1 MRDFST
7 IYNVLTYDFQVFRPQ
22 SPSDCWPPEKIFDT
36 IKRESVEFSWRG
48 TINLLIFGNSETAPG
63 LESCLAK
70 LQGIKP
76 KRQYP
81 LMTVSKFLHFYNPS
95 LFPIYDN
102 KMIWEN
108 VLNARF
114 NDEYR
119 QFCRREGISDY
130 AAFQADTAVWLWH
143 YMTSA
148 SSLLSIAHGKFMQV
162 FSNGS
167 PVSPMLT

>member
-1 MRDFST
+1 MQMLRSFFDSELWQRRALDGFFRAWGGDTGVVGSEFTEPYAASWRAFDPSSSRDEALRDFST

-36 IKRESVEFSWRG
+36 IKREFVEFSWRG
-48 TINLLIFGNSETAPG
+48 TINLLIFGKSETAPG

-108 VLNARF
+108 GT
-114 NDEYR
+114 
-119 QFCRREGISDY
+119 QC
-130 AAFQADTAVWLWH
+130 
-143 YMTSA
+143 
-148 SSLLSIAHGKFMQV
+148 SLQG
-162 FSNGS
+162 
-167 PVSPMLT
+167 